1 MLHRTVGGFGRP
13 LQMRPVQIVI
23 LDVERLAGIAL
34 LRLLILE
41 ESVKELIHFVFENVR
56 VRQYLIFRLAIEEQP
71 GELVPDHRFDW
82 RQLLLLLQMLL
93 LYSRLFYM
101 HDLIGRLLLFF

>member
-34 LRLLILE
+34 LLRLLILE
-41 ESVKELIHFVFENVR
+41 ESVEELIHIVLEYVR
-56 VRQYLIFRLAIEEQP
+56 VRQYLILRLAIEEQP
-71 GELVPDHRFDW
+71 G
-82 RQLLLLLQMLL
+82 
-93 LYSRLFYM
+93 
-101 HDLIGRLLLFF
+101 